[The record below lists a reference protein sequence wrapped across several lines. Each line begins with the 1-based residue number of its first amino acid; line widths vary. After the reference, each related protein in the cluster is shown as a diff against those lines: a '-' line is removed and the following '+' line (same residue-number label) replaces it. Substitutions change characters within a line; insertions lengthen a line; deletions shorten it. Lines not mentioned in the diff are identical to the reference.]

1 MKIVFY
7 IPKERVYWLDKNSKD
22 LIGGA
27 TFVSAI
33 RPEPVELQAGA
44 VQGTVQVS
52 GGASI
57 LPAQPRVQGREDI
70 VVGLNTVVEEPTK
83 KHYFVVDSM
92 GVALQ
97 QGRYAYAA
105 SSPSAA
111 AVKAFYAWWRTSKQG
126 DKCVARNTV
135 ALKISAVPPALVQYL
150 ADLKADVTQEQK
162 KEYVKQFL
170 CIDTE
175 KISREL
181 IIRIGTAGKGG
192 SVRFYRVSYKP
203 NLRPNPLEIRNRMV
217 VMASALWITQEDKLP
232 PNAVEFETVV

>member
-1 MKIVFY
+1 
-7 IPKERVYWLDKNSKD
+7 
-22 LIGGA
+22 
-27 TFVSAI
+27 
-33 RPEPVELQAGA
+33 
-44 VQGTVQVS
+44 
-52 GGASI
+52 
-57 LPAQPRVQGREDI
+57 VQGREDI
-70 VVGLNTVVEEPTK
+70 VVGLNTVVEEPSK

-170 CIDTE
+170 CID
-175 KISREL
+175 S
-181 IIRIGTAGKGG
+181 
-192 SVRFYRVSYKP
+192 
-203 NLRPNPLEIRNRMV
+203 EI
-217 VMASALWITQEDKLP
+217 W
-232 PNAVEFETVV
+232 